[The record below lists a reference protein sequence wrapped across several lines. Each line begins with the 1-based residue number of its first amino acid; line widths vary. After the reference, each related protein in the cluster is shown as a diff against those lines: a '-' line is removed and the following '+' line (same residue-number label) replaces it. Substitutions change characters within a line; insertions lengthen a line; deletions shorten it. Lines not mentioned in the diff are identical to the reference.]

1 MSFAALLC
9 GAETWVLH
17 QKWIRLLDLFHQHCL
32 CSILG
37 IKWQDYVLNE
47 DVLKIANLPSIES
60 IMLQVQLHWAGHIS
74 RMEDTRMPKAVFFSE
89 LREGKRDGGIPRK
102 HYKDLLKRHFAQV
115 GISHQSWQPEA
126 SD

>member
-1 MSFAALLC
+1 M
-9 GAETWVLH
+9 
-17 QKWIRLLDLFHQHCL
+17 R
-32 CSILG
+32 SILG
-37 IKWQDYVLNE
+37 IKWQDCVSNE
-47 DVLKIANLPSIES
+47 EVLKRASVPRVKSI
-60 IMLQVQLHWAGHIS
+60 LFQVQLRWAGHIS